1 MKSDISGAIIGAI
14 AVIVAAV
21 LGNKYLEQQ
30 KASTQTAAQL
40 AMQGLTPDQAA
51 AVSTAKGNLIG
62 NQAVL
67 IQNAAQTAADAATPS
82 QGLATTVNQW
92 GESGGGTY
100 TDMAGNPISQ
110 AQAANLGVIDNPTIP
125 TVPSSSGDSGNS
137 SGWSPTLHERM
148 GVP

>member
-1 MKSDISGAIIGAI
+1 MSNDTSGAIIGAI

-30 KASTQTAAQL
+30 KASTETAAKL
-40 AMQGLTPDQAA
+40 ADQGLTPDQAA
-51 AVSTAKGNLIG
+51 AVSTARGNLIS
-62 NQAVL
+62 NQAV
-67 IQNAAQTAADAATPS
+67 IVQSAAQTAKDTATPS

-125 TVPSSSGDSGNS
+125 TVPISGSSSGKPPVLGA
-137 SGWSPTLHERM
+137 
-148 GVP
+148 